1 MSFKSGVFPDQ
12 MKIAKIIPIYKSGDS
27 HLYSNYRP
35 ISLLYQFSKILEKLF
50 LNRLDSFIEKCMIL
64 SDDQYGFRSGR
75 STSMAVIKLVD
86 YIASALDKKYFTLG
100 VFVDLKKAFDT
111 IDHKLLMN
119 KLEQYGLRGRA
130 YSWLES
136 YFDNR
141 YQYVHFNDH
150 QSEMRK
156 LTCGVPQ
163 GSVIGPKLF
172 ILYVNDIC
180 KVSDLLKCVL
190 FADDDTTLYVS
201 GDNLHHLM

>member
-1 MSFKSGVFPDQ
+1 
-12 MKIAKIIPIYKSGDS
+12 
-27 HLYSNYRP
+27 
-35 ISLLYQFSKILEKLF
+35 
-50 LNRLDSFIEKCMIL
+50 MIL

-75 STSMAVIKLVD
+75 STSMAVIKLAD
-86 YIASALDKKYFTLG
+86 YTASALDKKYFTLG

-119 KLEQYGLRGRA
+119 KLEQYGLRGHA

-190 FADDDTTLYVS
+190 FADDTTLYVS